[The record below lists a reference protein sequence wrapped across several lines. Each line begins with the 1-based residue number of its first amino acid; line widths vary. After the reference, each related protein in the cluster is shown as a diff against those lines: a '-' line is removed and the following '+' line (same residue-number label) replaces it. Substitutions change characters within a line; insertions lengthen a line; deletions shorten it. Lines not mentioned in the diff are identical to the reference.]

1 MPAVGFLKSLNEVD
15 FLAVVF
21 VVVVVLTVFLLLLEF
36 KQVFICWKKLS
47 RLSLFLARWSVMS
60 AALLTLVLWLLLLL
74 LPDENGKLM
83 KRAWGGETLLRLR
96 RFGIGQSSVL
106 LEET

>member
-21 VVVVVLTVFLLLLEF
+21 VVVVVLGGVLLLLEF

-47 RLSLFLARWSVMS
+47 LLSLFLARWSVMS
-60 AALLTLVLWLLLLL
+60 AALLTLVLWLLL

-106 LEET
+106 PEET